1 MNYDFSFY
9 MPVNI
14 IGGKNAVLNNSQIF
28 SSLGKQCLIVCGK
41 ASAKKSGAL
50 QDVISVLDNE
60 NIEYKIFD
68 EITENPLTVDC
79 CRGGML
85 AREFGADFIIGIG
98 GGSPL
103 DASKAVCVYATN
115 EHIIDDGIYTE
126 TVKNT
131 PLSLIVIGTT
141 AGTGSEVSGV
151 SVLTRKDGR
160 KQSVGGKNYYARYAL
175 ADPKYTYSVP
185 LRTTASP
192 ALDALAHAIES
203 AFSPR
208 GDFLTQQFALISVKM
223 IYPIL
228 EKLSKSNDLPSTDD
242 RDALYYASLY
252 AGFALNKGGTGFP
265 HGMGYAL
272 TEDYNVPHGLA
283 CAVFIP
289 AYLKEAEKSK
299 PELHKAF
306 FDAMNTTPENL
317 ENLVK
322 QFCNF
327 DFIISQEK
335 INEYEVR
342 WENLKNFKNSPTDFN
357 NKDAAR
363 LMTNLFVK
371 QRKQLIFIYKSQNSI
386 FQIQFHPV
394 CCITVTKRV
403 VIF

>member
-1 MNYDFSFY
+1 MTYDFSFY

-14 IGGKNAVLNNSQIF
+14 LGGKNALQNNKSVF
-28 SSLGKQCLIVCGK
+28 SELGKKCLIVTGST
-41 ASAKKSGAL
+41 SAKKSGAL
-50 QDVISVLDNE
+50 DDLTQIFNE
-60 NIEYKIFD
+60 LNIEYAIFD
-68 EITENPLTVDC
+68 KITENPLTVTC
-79 CRGGML
+79 YEGGKI
-85 AREFGADFIIGIG
+85 AREINADFVVGIG

-115 EHIIDDGIYTE
+115 PHIVNDGIYTE
-126 TVKNT
+126 TVKNP
-131 PLSLIVIGTT
+131 PLPLALIGTT
-141 AGTGSEVSGV
+141 SGTGSEVSGV
-151 SVLTRKDGR
+151 SVLTRENGR
-160 KQSVGGKNYYARYAL
+160 KQSVSGKNYYAKYAF
-175 ADPKYTYSVP
+175 ADAKYTYSVP
-185 LRTTASP
+185 FYTTAST
-192 ALDALAHAIES
+192 ALDALCHAVES

-242 RDALYYASLY
+242 RDALYFASLY

-289 AYLKEAEKSK
+289 AYLKEAAKSK

-306 FDAMNTTPENL
+306 FDAMNTTPEKL
-317 ENLVK
+317 EGIVK

-327 DFIISQEK
+327 GFTISQDK
-335 INEYEVR
+335 INEYEIR
-342 WENLKNFKNSPTDFN
+342 WENLKNFKNSPTEFN

-363 LMTNLFVK
+363 LMADLFSK
-371 QRKQLIFIYKSQNSI
+371 
-386 FQIQFHPV
+386 
-394 CCITVTKRV
+394 
-403 VIF
+403 